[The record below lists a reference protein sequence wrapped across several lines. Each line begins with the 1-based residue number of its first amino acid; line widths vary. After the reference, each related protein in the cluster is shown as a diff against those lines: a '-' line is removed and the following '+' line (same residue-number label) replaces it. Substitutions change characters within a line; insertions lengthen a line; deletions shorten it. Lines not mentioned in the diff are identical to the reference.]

1 MIMYLKQ
8 AVEAVTTAWKPIIS
22 ELVTKH
28 PYVSEYLKKEEEF
41 YRDALEIFPPAPSVF
56 SAFNFFD
63 PQDTKVI
70 IIGQDP
76 YINKGEAQGLCFSVP
91 QGCKVPPSLRNVFK
105 ELAAEYGVQRT
116 TTDLSDWATQ
126 GVLLLNTAFTVVEG
140 KSGSHAKL
148 WKSFT
153 ADLLTAIS
161 KHVSNVV
168 VIMWGAHAQSF
179 EPIFSDTSKFLCL
192 KHSHPSPLA
201 RKPFVGNNHFTLC
214 NGYLV
219 SKGRQPVQWIQ
230 V

>member
-1 MIMYLKQ
+1 MYLKH
-8 AVEAVTTAWKPIIS
+8 ALDAISTGWKPIL
-22 ELVTKH
+22 EDLVSKH
-28 PYVSEYLKKEEEF
+28 PYISEYLEKEEEF
-41 YRDALEIFPPAPSVF
+41 YRDALEIFPPAPLVF
-56 SAFNFFD
+56 DAFNHFD

-76 YINKGEAQGLCFSVP
+76 YINKGEAHGLCFSVP

-105 ELAAEYGVQRT
+105 ELDAEYGVKRSS
-116 TTDLSDWATQ
+116 TDLSDWADQ
-126 GVLLLNTAFTVVEG
+126 GVLLVNTAFTVLEG

-153 ADLLTAIS
+153 TDLFTTIA
-161 KHVSNVV
+161 KNVGDVV

-179 EPIFSDTSKFLCL
+179 EGVFADTSKFLCL

-201 RKPFVGNNHFTLC
+201 RKPFVGNGHFKAC
-214 NGYLV
+214 NEFLAG
-219 SKGRQPVQWIQ
+219 KGSLPIQW